1 MRVSSEENKVIAA
14 ILFQSVVAGQ
24 TGVTTSRFWF
34 FLLILLVF
42 FTRPSPF
49 PKELCMETRDMSYHR
64 YKPRDF
70 RFAQLL
76 VTLRKRAKL
85 TQEEVAL
92 RMAVTVRAIGNWEGG
107 SNYPSELNLRKLI

>member
-24 TGVTTSRFWF
+24 AGVTTSRFWF
-34 FLLILLVF
+34 FLLILLIF

-49 PKELCMETRDMSYHR
+49 PPKELCMETRDMSYHR

-70 RFAQLL
+70 RFPQLL

-85 TQEEVAL
+85 TQEQIAL
-92 RMAVTVRAIGNWEGG
+92 SMPAQPLPFRTCQA
-107 SNYPSELNLRKLI
+107 